1 MTWRIDTHELSRIV
15 KHDTVY
21 WQGQKI
27 YIGICNEKK
36 KTTYKKRYQRTYK
49 EELQGDKTLSLIKC
63 RQGMATGVMNTS
75 EESQALF

>member
-36 KTTYKKRYQRTYK
+36 KLHTRNAIREHTRRNCKVTR
-49 EELQGDKTLSLIKC
+49 L
-63 RQGMATGVMNTS
+63 
-75 EESQALF
+75 